1 MRFIYLVI
9 LAFALVSC
17 KKEVQLAKA
26 NRTIDSLVVDH
37 TPVYLFFEVKDSDT
51 LVKVNRNN
59 TISTTNWIFNV
70 DKRLPLKLAIPEVI
84 KLQNKRKND
93 DVHTEDIAGNYYSYT
108 DSIQR
113 SLAFLSFKQFNYT
126 YDSYFSSIYVKEN
139 PEYHMHFQTYYIN
152 FKSNKTITV
161 DGNEVSQ
168 SELLAFLNDYI
179 AFSGEGKRNLIYL
192 NFDEEL
198 SFDTYLSNVVL
209 LSELEN
215 ETTQIATTHFIY
227 NKKKLPDC
235 NCY

>member
-37 TPVYLFFEVKDSDT
+37 TPVYLFFEMKDSDT

-70 DKRLPLKLAIPEVI
+70 DKRLPLKLVIPEVI

-108 DSIQR
+108 DSIQL

-168 SELLAFLNDYI
+168 SELFAFLKDYI

-198 SFDTYLSNVVL
+198 SFDTYLSNVIL

-215 ETTQIATTHFIY
+215 DTTQIATTHFIY

>member
-93 DVHTEDIAGNYYSYT
+93 DVHTEDIAGNYY
-108 DSIQR
+108 
-113 SLAFLSFKQFNYT
+113 
-126 YDSYFSSIYVKEN
+126 
-139 PEYHMHFQTYYIN
+139 
-152 FKSNKTITV
+152 
-161 DGNEVSQ
+161 
-168 SELLAFLNDYI
+168 
-179 AFSGEGKRNLIYL
+179 
-192 NFDEEL
+192 
-198 SFDTYLSNVVL
+198 
-209 LSELEN
+209 
-215 ETTQIATTHFIY
+215 
-227 NKKKLPDC
+227 
-235 NCY
+235 

>member
-26 NRTIDSLVVDH
+26 NRTIDSLVLDH

-152 FKSNKTITV
+152 FRSNKTITV

-168 SELLAFLNDYI
+168 GELFAFLKDYI

>member
-1 MRFIYLVI
+1 MRIYFFVI
-9 LAFALVSC
+9 LVFAMVGC
-17 KKEVQLAKA
+17 KKNVQLAKA

-37 TPVYLFFEVKDSDT
+37 TPVYLFFEEKDSDT

-70 DKRLPLKLAIPEVI
+70 DKRLPLKLAIPEII

-93 DVHTEDIAGNYYSYT
+93 DVHTEDIAGNYFSYT
-108 DSIQR
+108 DSNQR
-113 SLAFLSFKQFNYT
+113 SLAFISFKKFNYT
-126 YDSYFSSIYVKEN
+126 YNAYFSSVYVKEN
-139 PEYHMHFQTYYIN
+139 PEYHLHFQTYYIN
-152 FKSNKTITV
+152 FKRDKTISV

-168 SELLAFLNDYI
+168 QELMEFLKDYI
-179 AFSGEGKRNLIYL
+179 AFSGKGKRNLIYL

-209 LSELEN
+209 LLELEN
-215 ETTQIATTHFIY
+215 ETTQMATTHFIY
-227 NKKKLPDC
+227 NQKKLADC